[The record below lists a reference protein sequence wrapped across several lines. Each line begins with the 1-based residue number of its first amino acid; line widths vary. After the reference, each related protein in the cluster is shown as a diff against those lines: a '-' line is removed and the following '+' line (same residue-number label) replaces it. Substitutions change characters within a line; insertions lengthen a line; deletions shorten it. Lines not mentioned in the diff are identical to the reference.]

1 MIRPLVVLAAV
12 VLSAAYVGIPDG
24 WERRTTADI
33 EAQLPSGYEDWGY
46 ISQFD
51 VPIFDAAAAT
61 GQVVGRTRRGQ
72 RLPVRPAATKRAC
85 VGEERKGQWLESPN
99 GYICSASGIVVGRS
113 AASLVPRFRPVDP
126 DKPLPFNYVKVT
138 EAGVWRHDRPSIAAR
153 ARVESQTKAFF
164 LAVDQRVSEGG
175 ADWIRTV
182 KGEYVLAR
190 FTRRVSPPTLRG
202 VDLAGRREPIAFVVG
217 QEPMVP
223 VFCRRDGAAAKCGTT
238 PRFTPFRPA
247 GRVRVGGRSFVRD
260 SSGRLHPQERVR
272 VARMTRRPATVPSG
286 ARWVHFDL
294 DEQTFVAYEGSSPRY
309 ASLISSGAKGYE
321 TPVGLYRTQR
331 KYLTKT
337 MRGPDD
343 KHGRYRVEEIP
354 WVLYYDGNY
363 AVHGAYW
370 HSSFGNVRSHGCT
383 NVSPVDAQWLFRW
396 DEASVPSGWHANTDV
411 ESGLYFY
418 FTRSESA

>member
-1 MIRPLVVLAAV
+1 MVRLLVVLAAV
-12 VLSAAYVGIPDG
+12 VLCAAYVGIPDG
-24 WERRTTADI
+24 WDRTTTADF
-33 EAQLPSGYEDWGY
+33 EARLPPGYEDWGY
-46 ISQFD
+46 ISQFE
-51 VPIFDAAAAT
+51 VPIFDVTASKRE
-61 GQVVGRTRRGQ
+61 VVGRARRGQ
-72 RLPVRPAATKRAC
+72 RLAVRPAAVKRSC
-85 VGEERKGQWLESPN
+85 VREGRKGRWLESPN

-126 DKPLPFNYVKVT
+126 EEPLPFEYVKVT
-138 EAGVWRHDRPSIAAR
+138 EAGVWRHDRPSIVAS

-164 LAVDQRVSEGG
+164 LAVDQRVSKGG

-182 KGEYVLAR
+182 KGEYVLAQH
-190 FTRRVSPPTLRG
+190 TRPVSPPTLRG
-202 VDLAGRREPIAFVVG
+202 VDLGGRRESIAFVVG
-217 QEPMVP
+217 PEPTAP
-223 VFCRRDGAAAKCGTT
+223 VFCRRGGAPAECGSTT
-238 PRFTPFRPA
+238 RFTPFRPA
-247 GRVRVGGRSFVRD
+247 GQVRLGGRSFVRD
-260 SSGRLHPQERVR
+260 SSGRLHFKERVR
-272 VARMTRRPATVPSG
+272 VARMIRPPKKVPRG

-321 TPVGLYRTQR
+321 TPVGLYRTER

-383 NVSPVDAQWLFRW
+383 NVSPADAQWLFRW
-396 DEASVPSGWHANTDV
+396 DEASVPPGWHANLDV

-418 FTRSESA
+418 FTRAKSI